1 LHEKALRVT
10 SESLD
15 SWNKKHQLQQGEI
28 YSIETKKQNIRRD
41 IESKDE
47 SLREMKEKVKQL
59 ELTLQKRKVKFES
72 QINQNENN
80 YSMEV
85 MSTEQELN
93 DLNEKNNNLDV
104 EAKLKIR
111 YVFSIKE
118 YQNSFI

>member
-1 LHEKALRVT
+1 MHEKALRVT

-59 ELTLQKRKVKFES
+59 ELTLQKRKVNFES
-72 QINQNENN
+72 QVNQNENN

>member
-1 LHEKALRVT
+1 MHEKALRVT